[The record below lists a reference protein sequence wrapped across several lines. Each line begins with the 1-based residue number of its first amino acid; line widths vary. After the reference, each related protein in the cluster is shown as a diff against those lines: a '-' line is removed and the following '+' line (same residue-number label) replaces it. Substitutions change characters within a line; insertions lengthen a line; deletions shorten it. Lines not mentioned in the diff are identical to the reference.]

1 MCPCRVVD
9 SKAKGEN
16 NSYGENTGTV
26 EQKLDVTNSLGE
38 VAQAEKTPSVVRQES
53 ESGTGSNDV
62 ERATLEEFF
71 STNPPPES
79 RENAS
84 GLRKPSFTPPPIRLG
99 KSPLF
104 SGNLVIDIPLPPAV
118 LLKVPHGERDE
129 FTHVRYSAVTCQA
142 QSFSDKKYTL
152 RASLFAKPRVT
163 DVLLSIYIDHAHSA
177 DLPNILTKAYEA
189 IDYLVDD
196 TLERPSILGS
206 DLPAGS
212 AWKRVVLH
220 LHLPTRPDPETTIH
234 LDRISARPTQW
245 DDSGP
250 WSSKRAWGTSSFLE
264 KDMVNGEAVLWHMY
278 EVCLVQSAESV
289 PRQS

>member
-1 MCPCRVVD
+1 MT
-9 SKAKGEN
+9 A
-16 NSYGENTGTV
+16 
-26 EQKLDVTNSLGE
+26 
-38 VAQAEKTPSVVRQES
+38 
-53 ESGTGSNDV
+53 
-62 ERATLEEFF
+62 LEEFL
-71 STNPPPES
+71 SADPPPES
-79 RENAS
+79 CEKTQEVRQ
-84 GLRKPSFTPPPIRLG
+84 PSFTSPPIRLG
-99 KSPLF
+99 KSLLF

-129 FTHVRYSAVTCQA
+129 FTHVRYSAVTCQP

-152 RASLFAKPRVT
+152 RASLFAKPRLT
-163 DVLLSIYIDHAHSA
+163 DVLLSVYIDDAHST
-177 DLPNILTKAYEA
+177 DLPSILTKACEA

-220 LHLPTRPDPETTIH
+220 LHFPTRPDLETAVH

-250 WSSKRAWGTSSFLE
+250 WSSNRAWGSSAFLE

-278 EVCLVQSAESV
+278 EVCLVQSAGSV